1 MSLPVPNLDDRRFQ
15 DIVDEAK
22 RLIPLYCPEWTNH
35 NVSDPG
41 VALIELFAWMTEM
54 TIFRLNQV
62 PDAFFTHMLNL
73 IGFEPF
79 AATAARTDITFWLT
93 AATNEPVVVPQGTEV
108 STTGAVGDARVF
120 TTLDSVTIT
129 QPEMTGALTHT
140 DVYVDVWDDLRI
152 EQSALVCFPRQP
164 MQPGDAL
171 YLRFEGPLARRAV
184 RLDVTANVEGIGVL
198 PHHPPLAWEAWDGE
212 HWLEAHVHADT
223 TGGLNRN
230 GIIILLMPGTHEPV
244 TLGGQRGYW
253 IRARLTTPEVGQPF
267 YRASPQLR
275 ALAASVIGG
284 TVEAEH
290 SAVVTDEFL
299 GISNGRPDQVVQVDR
314 RPVLPRV
321 EGEGIRIVT
330 PESDERW
337 TEVPDFIESGPD
349 DKHYIWSSASGE
361 ITFGPR
367 IRYPNGDY
375 RQHGAVPPDGARI
388 IAERYRY
395 GGGDVG
401 NVGVGTLTGMRTSI
415 PSVSRAENVRAAFGG
430 VDAETIDNAK
440 KRAPQSL
447 RAGARA
453 VTAPDFERLAVQA
466 DPSIARVRCLPPDRG
481 GGPVRLLLVPDIDK
495 ASEDLELD
503 DFALPP
509 RMIRQVSEYL
519 DERRILGST
528 IEIGTPFYQGVTIA
542 AMVTARP
549 GRPAATVRERVID
562 ALYQFLNPLKG
573 GPDGG
578 GWPFEADLNAAAVYQ
593 MLEAV
598 EGVERVDE
606 VLFFEYDLRND
617 VRVGRSRELVKLETD
632 SLFLS
637 ANHQVVV
644 R

>member
-15 DIVDEAK
+15 DLVDEAK

-62 PDAFFTHMLNL
+62 PDAYFTHMLNL

-93 AATNEPVVVPQGTEV
+93 AATNDVVVVPRGTEV

-120 TTLDSVTIT
+120 TTLDTLSIS
-129 QPEMTGALTHT
+129 QPELSGALTHT
-140 DVYVDVWDDLRI
+140 DVYTDVWDDLRI
-152 EQSALVCFPRQP
+152 AQSALVCFPRLP
-164 MQPGDAL
+164 MQPNDSL
-171 YLRFEGPLARRAV
+171 YLRFEDSLASRAV
-184 RLDVTANVEGIGVL
+184 RLDITANVEGIGVL
-198 PHHPPLAWEAWDGE
+198 PHHPPLAWEVWDGE
-212 HWLEAHVHADT
+212 NWLGAHVHADT

-230 GIIILLMPGTHEPV
+230 GIIILLMPAAHEPV
-244 TLGGQRGYW
+244 TLGGQRGHW
-253 IRARLTTPEVGQPF
+253 IRARLTVPEPGQPF

-275 ALAASVIGG
+275 ALGVSVVGG
-284 TVEAEH
+284 SVEAEH
-290 SAVVTDEFL
+290 SAVVTDELL
-299 GISNGRPDQVVQVDR
+299 GISNGRPDQVFQVDH
-314 RPVLPRV
+314 RPVLPRDDN
-321 EGEGIRIVT
+321 ERIRVVT
-330 PESDERW
+330 AESDEFW
-337 TEVPDFIESGPD
+337 TEVADFIESGPN
-349 DKHYIWSSASGE
+349 DKHYVWSSASGE

-375 RQHGAVPPDGARI
+375 RQHGAVLPDGARI
-388 IAERYRY
+388 IADRYRF
-395 GGGDVG
+395 GGGDIG

-415 PSVSRAENVRAAFGG
+415 PFVARAENVRAATGG
-430 VDAETIDNAK
+430 VDAETIENAK

-466 DPSIARVRCLPPDRG
+466 DPSIARVRCLPPDRPHG
-481 GGPVRLLLVPDIDK
+481 AVRLLLVPDIDK
-495 ASEDLELD
+495 ASDELELD
-503 DFALPP
+503 DFALPT
-509 RMIRQVSEYL
+509 RMIQQVSEFL
-519 DERRILGST
+519 DERRILGSL
-528 IEIGTPFYQGVTIA
+528 IEIGTPYYQGVTIA

-562 ALYQFLNPLKG
+562 ALYQFLNPLTG
-573 GPDGG
+573 GPDSG
-578 GWPFEADLNAAAVYQ
+578 GWPFDADLNAAAVYQ
-593 MLEAV
+593 LLEAV

-617 VRVGRSRELVKLETD
+617 VRLGRARELVKLEAD